1 MIIILPRYF
10 SPYSQRNHAEAVP
23 CPFGL
28 SQWGRGLSAILV
40 ALYIYIY
47 IYTASIL
54 QLRYKLVH
62 LWSSATAA
70 KVNIWQF
77 FAWNCVDAAVHV
89 AETPIQGQLLENNG
103 DRGGGKKTNQKFVAR
118 IIKGIDAWNRN
129 RGCPF
134 PREQPRLVIERYCSA
149 KWRVRTGWYNSAEE
163 NDFTGKRVSRTR
175 HSFPPIPCFRVNQ
188 SENLIR
194 VHDKTGYFIS
204 CPIRIFILFI
214 LKMIARISK
223 AVKVTLYIILQ
234 GNFDSNN
241 A

>member
-40 ALYIYIY
+40 ALYIY

-214 LKMIARISK
+214 LKMIARINK
-223 AVKVTLYIILQ
+223 VMKVTLYIILQ